1 MLAAMKGK
9 ESSDAPF
16 EVRLCPSINPLA
28 MISFV
33 IAISAILGGIY
44 ILYEG
49 HSIFVPFI
57 LILILSSVFGA
68 FCGHRACKQIRA
80 RRLHER
86 GTAMAVIGI
95 IGCYVCIGWCFLVV
109 FLLGQTV

>member
-1 MLAAMKGK
+1 MLADMKGE

-16 EVRLCPSINPLA
+16 DVRLCPSINPLA

-33 IAISAILGGIY
+33 IAIGAILGGIY

-49 HSIFVPFI
+49 HGIFVPFI
-57 LILILSSVFGA
+57 LILIVSSVFGA
-68 FCGHRACKQIRA
+68 LSGHRACKQIRA
-80 RRLHER
+80 RRPHEK

-95 IGCYVCIGWCFLVV
+95 IGCYVSIGWCFLVF